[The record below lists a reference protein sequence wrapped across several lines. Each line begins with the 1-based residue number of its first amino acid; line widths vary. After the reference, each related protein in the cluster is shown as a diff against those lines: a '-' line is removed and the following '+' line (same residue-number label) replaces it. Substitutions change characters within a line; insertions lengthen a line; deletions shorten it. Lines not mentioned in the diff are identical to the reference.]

1 MAYGPGNMAPFAK
14 VAIVQ
19 RTEMRAK
26 IQRVRCY
33 TSNVGRVIQVFYEQY
48 LRLHRVLQPV
58 YFRL

>member
-1 MAYGPGNMAPFAK
+1 MAPFAK